1 MSRGSRDSGSR
12 LLEVMAVVFLAVATV
27 GSTWCAFQA
36 SQWNGEESRLARES
50 SDERVE
56 ASRLFSLGTQKVSYD
71 TNTIGLYA
79 EAVAA
84 ENENWQQFIRDNIA
98 RAEFEPVIDEWL
110 AAFES
115 GAALTPLLEDE
126 EYISE
131 QFAPYNE
138 AVDRAESATQLS
150 IEAGDNASDYLLT
163 TLLIAIALFFAGVT
177 TSFKMRS
184 MRLLLLM
191 GSGLTLAVSASR
203 LAELPIL

>member
-126 EYISE
+126 EYIGE

>member
-1 MSRGSRDSGSR
+1 VSRGSGDKNSR

-27 GSTWCAFQA
+27 GSTWCAYQA

-50 SDERVE
+50 SDERIE

-79 EAVAA
+79 QAVADD
-84 ENENWQQFIRDNIA
+84 NENLQAFIRDNIA
-98 RAEFEPVIDEWL
+98 RAEFRGVMAEWL
-110 AAFES
+110 ATIEA
-115 GAALTPLLEDE
+115 GGTLTPLLEDE
-126 EYISE
+126 EYIAG
-131 QFAPYNE
+131 QFASYDA
-138 AVDRAESATQLS
+138 AVDLAEASTQLS
-150 IEAGDNASDYLLT
+150 IEAGDTASDYLLT
-163 TLLIAIALFFAGVT
+163 TLLIAIGLFFAGVT

>member
-1 MSRGSRDSGSR
+1 
-12 LLEVMAVVFLAVATV
+12 MAVVFLAVATV
-27 GSTWCAFQA
+27 GSTWCAYQA
-36 SQWNGEESRLARES
+36 SQWNGEESQLARES
-50 SDERVE
+50 SDERIE

-79 EAVAA
+79 QAVADD
-84 ENENWQQFIRDNIA
+84 NENMQQFVRDNIA
-98 RAEFEPVIDEWL
+98 RAEFEPMIDEWL
-110 AAFES
+110 ATWEA
-115 GAALTPLLEDE
+115 GGTLTPLLEDE
-126 EYISE
+126 DYIAE
-131 QFAPYNE
+131 QFASYND
-138 AVDRAESATQLS
+138 AVDRAEAATQLS